1 MPVSLWRVQP
11 SRSLAAGVFV
21 SRRVFCER
29 CVARLALARLDRLYI
44 NYSRVGSPSTHNANA
59 HYFLYS
65 LRYYGLFKTKPT
77 IFRPFKTFMIHLK
90 FRFLIK
96 YVDVSLVF
104 SNVIFVLRTLFLISL
119 VEPE

>member
-1 MPVSLWRVQP
+1 MNVALRGW
-11 SRSLAAGVFV
+11 RSLDSTDSTLIIA
-21 SRRVFCER
+21 E
-29 CVARLALARLDRLYI
+29 LARHPHTTR
-44 NYSRVGSPSTHNANA
+44 THIT
-59 HYFLYS
+59 YFLYS

-96 YVDVSLVF
+96 YVVVSLVF